1 MDALACEI
9 EALERRLLDL
19 GVRASPEQASELLAD
34 GFREFGKS
42 GHAWR
47 RDEII
52 AAMAAERHP
61 INYRFD
67 DFGVQ
72 RLGEDAALA
81 LYTLSVISPDGSETK
96 ALRSSVW
103 QRGED
108 DQWRMLFHQGTKCE

>member
-1 MDALACEI
+1 MDALADEI

-19 GVRASPEQASELLAD
+19 GVRSSPEQASDLLAD

-52 AAMAAERHP
+52 AAMASERRP
-61 INYRFD
+61 INYRFEE
-67 DFGVQ
+67 FSVQ

-81 LYTLSVISPDGSETK
+81 LYELSVVSPDGGETK

-108 DQWRMLFHQGTKCE
+108 GRWRMLFHQGTRCE